1 MLRQLEPLLRQLD
14 SLLTQVDQLAIA
26 TLMVVV
32 VVGSMRVLY
41 GAWPWEARKT
51 WYRTQPS
58 VEYVARLRSA
68 SPESMMQRLAS
79 ADTSTD
85 CFDRS
90 RMAQDN
96 SESSEVTI
104 SPDTPP
110 IAPKSSEV
118 TISSDAPPIASES
131 SEVTTSSDAPPIAE
145 QLQKP
150 PQKEQKKHPRARL
163 NKLRNGVPNAPTA

>member
-96 SESSEVTI
+96 SESSEVT
-104 SPDTPP
+104 
-110 IAPKSSEV
+110 
-118 TISSDAPPIASES
+118 
-131 SEVTTSSDAPPIAE
+131 TSSDAPPIAE